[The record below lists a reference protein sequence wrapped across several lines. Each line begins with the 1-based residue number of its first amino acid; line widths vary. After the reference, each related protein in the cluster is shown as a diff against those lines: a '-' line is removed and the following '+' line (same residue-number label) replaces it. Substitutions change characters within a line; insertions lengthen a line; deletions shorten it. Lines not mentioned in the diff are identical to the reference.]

1 MYGNAKKARIA
12 VKYESAESIP
22 PATSSQAAVEGT
34 PKSYL
39 AQIFSGS
46 SSSNAASS
54 RASSRASSSTF
65 ITSAAKSWAASPAG
79 S

>member
-39 AQIFSGS
+39 AQIISG